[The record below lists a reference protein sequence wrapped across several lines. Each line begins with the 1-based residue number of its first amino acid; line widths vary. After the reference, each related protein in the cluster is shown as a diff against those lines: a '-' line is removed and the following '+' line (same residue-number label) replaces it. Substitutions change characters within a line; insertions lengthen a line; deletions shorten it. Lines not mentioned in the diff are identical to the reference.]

1 MKSGRT
7 RVGVLGIAIL
17 VAAVATVRTVEAQ
30 TVHGKE
36 YWRGIA
42 AKRYEVPEGE
52 KAFGLAKE
60 LSGYLKSSDAELRDD
75 LAYSILAEWILH
87 KDVFSKDELLAL
99 EEEWRGNLKA
109 GIGDSETGSVLGRS
123 FSALCL
129 AAIAERELKT
139 PFLGEARYHK
149 LLAAAESYLKEE
161 RDLRG
166 FDPVKG
172 WIHATAHT
180 ADLLAA
186 LVRHPLFTKQDQ
198 AAVLGAI
205 WWKLEGADVV
215 FAFREQDRLAN
226 VLAAMA
232 GRTDFDLAGFREW
245 LIDIDRSDQAVWRDS
260 PPKLEGLQRFEN
272 DTYFLSAFVAR
283 VSLGEMTSGAEEAKG
298 GLGVVEEKVESKTEK
313 LNTEIT
319 EVGAQRTRRRGI
331 NSEEARKAALGS
343 LKMKMKIESKT
354 EKT

>member
-1 MKSGRT
+1 MGWGMRRAECRRLLK
-7 RVGVLGIAIL
+7 VLAITIFVCASARL
-17 VAAVATVRTVEAQ
+17 ACGQVA
-30 TVHGKE
+30 HGKE

-42 AKRYEVPEGE
+42 GKGYEVPEGE
-52 KAFGLAKE
+52 KAFALAKE

-87 KDVFSKDELLAL
+87 KDVFSKDELLAF
-99 EEEWRGNLKA
+99 EEEWRGNLKT
-109 GIGDSETGSVLGRS
+109 GIGDSETDSVLGRS

-129 AAIAERELKT
+129 AAIAEKELKS
-139 PFLGEARYHK
+139 PFLGEERYRK

-186 LVRHPLFTKQDQ
+186 LVQHRSFTKQDQ
-198 AAVLGAI
+198 AAVLRAI

-215 FAFREQDRLAN
+215 FAFGEQDRLAN
-226 VLAAMA
+226 ALAAMA
-232 GRTDFDLAGFREW
+232 GRGDFDLAGFREW
-245 LIDIDRSDQAVWRDS
+245 LIDMDRSDRTVWRDS
-260 PPKLEGLQRFEN
+260 PPKLKGLQRFEN

-283 VSLGEMTSGAEEAKG
+283 VSQGQMTSGAEEAK
-298 GLGVVEEKVESKTEK
+298 
-313 LNTEIT
+313 
-319 EVGAQRTRRRGI
+319 
-331 NSEEARKAALGS
+331 KAALRSLQMRGS
-343 LKMKMKIESKT
+343 
-354 EKT
+354 

>member
-1 MKSGRT
+1 MNNFRGRALP
-7 RVGVLGIAIL
+7 V
-17 VAAVATVRTVEAQ
+17 AVALIVCVLAGETRAQ
-30 TVHGKE
+30 GAHGKE
-36 YWRGIA
+36 FWKKIA
-42 AKRYEVPEGE
+42 VNRYEVPEGE

-60 LSGYLKSSDAELRDD
+60 LSGHLKSSDAELRDD

-99 EEEWRGNLKA
+99 EGEWRGNLRT
-109 GIGDSETGSVLGRS
+109 GIGDSETDSVLGRS

-129 AAIAERELKT
+129 SAIAERELKT
-139 PFLGEARYHK
+139 PFLGEERYRK

-180 ADLLAA
+180 ADLLTA
-186 LVRHPLFTKQDQ
+186 LVRHPLFTKRDQ

-215 FAFREQDRLAN
+215 FAFGEQDRLAN
-226 VLAAMA
+226 VPAAMA
-232 GRTDFDLAGFREW
+232 GRADFDLAGFREW
-245 LIDIDRSDQAVWRDS
+245 LIDMDRSDQAVWRDN

-283 VSLGEMTSGAEEAKG
+283 VSQGEMTSGA
-298 GLGVVEEKVESKTEK
+298 
-313 LNTEIT
+313 
-319 EVGAQRTRRRGI
+319 
-331 NSEEARKAALGS
+331 EEARKAALGS
-343 LKMKMKIESKT
+343 LKRR
-354 EKT
+354 